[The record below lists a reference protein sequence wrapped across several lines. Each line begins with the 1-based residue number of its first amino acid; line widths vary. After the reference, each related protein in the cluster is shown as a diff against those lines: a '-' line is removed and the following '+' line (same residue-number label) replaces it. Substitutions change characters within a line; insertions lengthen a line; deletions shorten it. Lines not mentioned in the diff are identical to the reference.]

1 MSNRTYTKDELAA
14 ALEST
19 GIRNFTDIVRYGSGH
34 INDTFKVETTGGE
47 RFILQRVNTDIFD
60 AALLKANVLRVTSH
74 LKAKGIP
81 SLEVVGYENPWRVF
95 RFLEGYTS
103 IDLVTKPAEAE
114 LAASSFA
121 KFQNDLADLPA
132 PRLGE
137 IIPKFHDTVDR
148 LRLLDE
154 AAARDVA
161 GRKANVAKELA
172 FVDAH
177 RAEAS
182 RVLDLMKTGDIPE
195 RITHNDTKI
204 NNVMVPGA
212 GCLVPGAGYGSESP
226 STSYPAPSTLHQAP
240 STKHP
245 VPSVVID
252 LDTTMPGSA
261 LYDFGDMVR
270 TSSAAAAED
279 ERDLSKVYSKKEYFE
294 ALVKGYL
301 AEAKFLN
308 EAELANLAFSGR
320 LITLTIGIRFLT
332 DYLAGDTYFRTAY
345 DDHNLV
351 RCRTQFKMVE
361 SMEAQA
367 DEYEAIVRK
376 YAGL

>member
-1 MSNRTYTKDELAA
+1 MASRTYGRDELAA
-14 ALEST
+14 ALESM
-19 GIRNFTDIVRYGSGH
+19 GCRDFTDVARYGSGH
-34 INDTFKVETTGGE
+34 INDTFKVETSSGE
-47 RFILQRVNTDIFD
+47 RFVLQRVNTEIFEPE
-60 AALLKANVLRVTSH
+60 LLKSNLLRVTGH
-74 LKAKGIP
+74 LRSKGIP
-81 SLEVVGYENPWRVF
+81 SLEVVGYENPWRLF
-95 RFLEGYTS
+95 RFLEGYAS
-103 IDLVTKPAEAE
+103 VDLVSRPEEAE
-114 LAASSFA
+114 LAAGAFA

-154 AAARDVA
+154 AAAKDVA
-161 GRKANVAKELA
+161 GRKSQVAKELA
-172 FVDAH
+172 FVDA
-177 RAEAS
+177 RREEAA
-182 RVLDLMKTGDIPE
+182 RVVRLMATGDIPE

-204 NNVMVPGA
+204 NNVMLGA
-212 GCLVPGAGYGSESP
+212 DGSN
-226 STSYPAPSTLHQAP
+226 
-240 STKHP
+240 
-245 VPSVVID
+245 VVID

-270 TSSAAAAED
+270 TSTAAAAED

-294 ALVKGYL
+294 ALVRGYL

-332 DYLAGDTYFRTAY
+332 DYLAGDTYFHTAY
-345 DDHNLV
+345 PDHNLD
-351 RCRTQFKMVE
+351 RAHTQFKMVE

-367 DEYEAIVRK
+367 AEYEAIVRR
-376 YAGL
+376 YADAQS